1 MIIKR
6 DSYSKED
13 LCLLLS
19 ETTVKIIQNIE
30 DRNGKLKSFDLN
42 FNFERSRYTLTER
55 DIGSLRSRKNEE

>member
-6 DSYSKED
+6 NGYTKED
-13 LCLLLS
+13 LSLLLS

-55 DIGSLRSRKNEE
+55 DLGSFRSQKEE